1 MEHAGAL
8 VSMLQEGRGAEA
20 VEEIKRFSQQGRA
33 VTLDPSLFAL
43 ALCSQQSELK
53 TRQVAFKAVKE
64 VCRDPAHL
72 FSFIQQKKELR
83 EGMKCGIWG
92 RALRKA
98 VSDWFLRG
106 QRQTHV
112 LAYSEGVPV
121 PCSISADITLAQATF
136 ELVKIPGGSTDCTLP
151 ISWATESGKAADVFI
166 ILTNNPVWTFTAS
179 PVPSLKKHR
188 HQSGANSKMVMC
200 GLTSIGHTITDTE
213 DKGLVSICGF
223 DLGTFSVIRN
233 LAHDLI

>member
-1 MEHAGAL
+1 MEPSGSTISSSSNHPLNSTGGVCQWEVSDKAKLCRFLCYGSYTLPEEGRVSMEHAGAL
-8 VSMLQEGRGAEA
+8 VSMLQEGRGAEV

-33 VTLDPSLFAL
+33 VTLDPSWFAL

-53 TRQVAFKAVKE
+53 TRQVAFKALKE

-83 EGMKCGIWG
+83 E
-92 RALRKA
+92 
-98 VSDWFLRG
+98 D
-106 QRQTHV
+106 
-112 LAYSEGVPV
+112 
-121 PCSISADITLAQATF
+121 
-136 ELVKIPGGSTDCTLP
+136 PGGSTDCTLP

-200 GLTSIGHTITDTE
+200 GLTSIRHAITDTE
-213 DKGLVSICGF
+213 DRGLVSICGF
-223 DLGTFSVIRN
+223 NLGTFSVIRN
-233 LAHDLI
+233 LAQDLI